1 MNFQFTLYRYTS
13 TLSCR
18 SIAAVLYE
26 TDMDIGEA
34 RGSVA
39 TGQILENGRLDHTV
53 EEKCEILSKYFV
65 EKPYFMAVQQKADKL
80 IRENQLP
87 LQELTNLGLAKRT

>member
-1 MNFQFTLYRYTS
+1 
-13 TLSCR
+13 
-18 SIAAVLYE
+18 
-26 TDMDIGEA
+26 MDIGEA

-65 EKPYFMAVQQKADKL
+65 EKPYFMTVQQKRKS
-80 IRENQLP
+80 
-87 LQELTNLGLAKRT
+87 